1 MRNAMIG
8 LAFFLIFCPFV
19 TTRAEDKTSE
29 RKSIELRLQEAV
41 LVALS
46 NNVDIKIER
55 LQPEIAETDIEAEES
70 VFDPTVKT
78 DIFQASSRQQSD
90 LERFLTGATE
100 PFRISTDI
108 ETGIEKKFTTGAT
121 AAFTVGNDRLSSNSF
136 VQRFN
141 PSWSSDLVLSV
152 TQPLLKDFGRT
163 FNLGRIVIAKNN
175 RTISDFQFRKRV
187 IDIVTLVK
195 ETFWDLVLAIELL
208 DVAEQSL
215 RQAQDLLE
223 INRAKVEAGQLAPID
238 VVEAEAGVAAREEAV
253 ILAEDAIQ
261 DLEDRLKSLLNLD
274 KDRSLL
280 TAALLPMDQPMDTE
294 IRFSLP
300 REIETALENRPDYL
314 QTKTELENRIV
325 NLKLAKN
332 QIRPRVDMVASAGV
346 NGLGSSNENAWEEL
360 NGDFYDLRI
369 GLRFEYPLGN
379 RAAKSQLVRQK
390 LERQQI
396 ELRLG
401 DLEKDI
407 ALEVREAIRQV
418 ETDFRRIKT
427 TRVARRLAEEKL
439 EAEQAKFEVGI
450 STTKD
455 VLDFQVDLTLA
466 RSRES
471 RALIDYN
478 KSLVT
483 LHQSLGTTLE
493 ESGITTNM
501 LEKG

>member
-1 MRNAMIG
+1 MIG
-8 LAFFLIFCPFV
+8 LALFLILCSGV
-19 TTRAEDKTSE
+19 TAHAEEKDPQSQPIKL
-29 RKSIELRLQEAV
+29 KLQEAV

-46 NNVDIKIER
+46 QNIDVKIER
-55 LQPEIAETDIEAEES
+55 LQPQIAETDIEVEES
-70 VFDPTVKT
+70 VFDPTVAA
-78 DIFQASSRQQSD
+78 DIAEASTKRQSEVD
-90 LERFLTGATE
+90 PFLTGALE
-100 PFRISTDI
+100 PSRISTEID
-108 ETGIEKKFTTGAT
+108 TRLAKKFSTGTTAELG
-121 AAFTVGNDRLSSNSF
+121 FENNRLSSNSF

-141 PSWSSDLVLSV
+141 PSWSSELVLSV
-152 TQPLLKDFGRT
+152 IQPLLKDFGRE
-163 FNLGRIVIAKNN
+163 FNLGRVVIAKNN
-175 RTISDFQFRKRV
+175 KSISDFQFEKRV
-187 IDIVTLVK
+187 IDVVSSVK
-195 ETFWDLVLAIELL
+195 QTFWDLVLAIELL

-253 ILAEDAIQ
+253 ILAEDTIQ
-261 DLEDRLKSLLNLD
+261 DLEDRLRGLLNLD
-274 KDRSLL
+274 KESSLL
-280 TAALLPMDQPMDTE
+280 GARIIPVDQPMDAE

-300 REIETALENRPDYL
+300 DGVETALKNRPDYL
-314 QTKTELENRIV
+314 QTKKDLENRIV
-325 NLKLAKN
+325 NLRLAKN
-332 QIRPRVDMVASAGV
+332 QVRPRVDVVASAGV
-346 NGLGSSNENAWEEL
+346 NGLGGSIEDDWEEL
-360 NGDFYDLRI
+360 DGDFYDLRI

-379 RAAKSQLVRQK
+379 RAAKSQLIRRR

-396 ELRLG
+396 ELRLA
-401 DLEKDI
+401 DIEKNI

-418 ETDFRRIKT
+418 ETDFKRIKT
-427 TRVARRLAEEKL
+427 TRASRRLAEKKL

-455 VLDFQVDLTLA
+455 VLDFQVDLAIA

-483 LHQSLGTTLE
+483 LYQSLGTTLE
-493 ESGITTNM
+493 ESGVSAKL